1 MSKIAVMQPY
11 FLPYMG
17 YWQLIKSVDKFIIF
31 DDVNFIKRG
40 WIHKNFVS
48 TNGQKQ
54 QINLCI
60 EKASINRKIDEHR
73 LSNEPKWRDRL
84 FSQIRH
90 SSTRKD
96 LFDEY
101 QEIIK
106 SIIFRKDYKLND
118 YLHYSI
124 SRICELLE
132 IKTQII
138 PSSSVYLN
146 GHLKGQERILDIC
159 RKENASEYINLP
171 GGRSFY
177 HRKRFAEESIKLS
190 FVETKDRFS
199 IINDLLSKEKNQLI
213 NELNLITIEHDRFK

>member
-1 MSKIAVMQPY
+1 MQPY

-31 DDVNFIKRG
+31 DDVNYIKRG
-40 WIHKNFVS
+40 WIHRNFVS

-84 FSQIRH
+84 YSQIRH

-96 LFDEY
+96 LFVEY
-101 QEIIK
+101 QELIE
-106 SIIFRKDYKLND
+106 SIVFHKTYNLND

-124 SRICELLE
+124 SRICQLLE
-132 IKTQII
+132 IKTQIL
-138 PSSSVYLN
+138 PSTSAYQNDNLR
-146 GHLKGQERILDIC
+146 GQERILDIC
-159 RKENASEYINLP
+159 RKENASEYVNLP

-177 HRKRFAEESIKLS
+177 DSESFARESIKLS
-190 FVETKDRFS
+190 FVKTKEGLS
-199 IINDLLSKEKNQLI
+199 IIDDLLNKEKNQVI
-213 NELNLITIEHDRFK
+213 IELNSITIDHDRIK